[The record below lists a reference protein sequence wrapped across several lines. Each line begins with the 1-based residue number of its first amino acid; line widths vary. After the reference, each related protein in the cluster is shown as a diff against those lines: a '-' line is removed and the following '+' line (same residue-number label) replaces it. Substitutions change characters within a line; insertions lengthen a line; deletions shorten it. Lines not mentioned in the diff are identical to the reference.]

1 VLFRSASFPAHAIA
15 AGKQSVILAEKEVP
29 QDLLAEGNAFSATL
43 GGPGAR
49 EAMEKFLRD
58 GGQTRDVELN
68 LGSLFD

>member
-1 VLFRSASFPAHAIA
+1 M
-15 AGKQSVILAEKEVP
+15 ILAEKEVP